1 MRACVC
7 FYKKI
12 DFFFEQDQRPKTHH
26 VQYST

>member
-12 DFFFEQDQRPKTHH
+12 DFFFDKEKTNKTH
-26 VQYST
+26 YTKY